1 MEVQCQKLANQYT
14 MLNRILIHLERFHYI
29 AACSDTLTTAGFHRK
44 SNTESQ
50 QLGILSNLIA
60 DVVIGRHLYIYI
72 PFPCISRVGN
82 RFARQKRL
90 FLQFQFTSCSVFT
103 TEAGRQH
110 AGNRLWDLFWASNR
124 LLVSAGVMV
133 FACWLVLFAC
143 AYA

>member
-60 DVVIGRHLYIYI
+60 DVVIGRHLYIYTFSLYFKGRKQI
-72 PFPCISRVGN
+72 RKAETFVSSVSIH
-82 RFARQKRL
+82 
-90 FLQFQFTSCSVFT
+90 FLQCFYYRSGP
-103 TEAGRQH
+103 A
-110 AGNRLWDLFWASNR
+110 
-124 LLVSAGVMV
+124 
-133 FACWLVLFAC
+133 ACWKQALGFVLG
-143 AYA
+143 